1 MRRRTK
7 IICAAIIAIA
17 VIVAV
22 PSALLASGGTT
33 AVAAGA
39 ATAATPE
46 PLMPLTQN
54 GVSAAT
60 MQQRFVLQSGA
71 VVSTAAGNGLRCVV
85 LTNDGSEVGN
95 GNCASPATIESGND
109 VFEIDHCTNAGTGIR
124 RVLGLAPSGVASAIL
139 ERTDGSTEQSA
150 VIGGA
155 FAFEQELGP
164 TAVAATTIRWLS
176 SAGQRVGG
184 GALPSGTSA
193 TCLHVEGSK

>member
-7 IICAAIIAIA
+7 IICAAIIAMA

-22 PSALLASGGTT
+22 PSALLASGGKT
-33 AVAAGA
+33 ARAAG

-46 PLMPLTQN
+46 PLMSLTQN

-95 GNCASPATIESGND
+95 GNCSSQATIESGND

-176 SAGQRVGG
+176 SAGQRLGG